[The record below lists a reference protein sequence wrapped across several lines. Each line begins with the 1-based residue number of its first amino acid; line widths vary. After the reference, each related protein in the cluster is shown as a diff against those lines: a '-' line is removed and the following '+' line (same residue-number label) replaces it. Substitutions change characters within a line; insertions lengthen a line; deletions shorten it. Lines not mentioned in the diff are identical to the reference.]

1 MLEQRFRWPT
11 YRQLTIVILI
21 AGSVWAFSSDA
32 LISLYGRYVPASWL
46 EYLRG
51 INNFLLF
58 GITAVFLYYRISKQ
72 QQQLIFSEK
81 QYRELFESNPN
92 PMWIY
97 RKETLAF
104 VAVNDAAIVK
114 YGYSREEFLAMTIKD
129 IRSTADHALLDEA
142 IKSKY
147 TGLKEA
153 GTWKHLRRSGEVM
166 PVSIVSHDVI
176 FNRLDCKM
184 VMATDIT
191 RILKNEQKL
200 HEAYREEKKLHE
212 ELAAK
217 HQALMESEKESRLMG
232 QVMNKIN
239 NLVIIVREDHKIS
252 WVNQAFTDLT
262 GYTLKEV
269 EGKNPGEILP
279 GPETDLEVVSNLIS
293 SVEKRIF
300 FSAELVNY
308 KKNGEPYSRRERK
321 RNKKYWPSIR
331 LCSGSPG
338 PTPTSCVSRSAPLSG

>member
-1 MLEQRFRWPT
+1 
-11 YRQLTIVILI
+11 
-21 AGSVWAFSSDA
+21 
-32 LISLYGRYVPASWL
+32 
-46 EYLRG
+46 
-51 INNFLLF
+51 
-58 GITAVFLYYRISKQ
+58 
-72 QQQLIFSEK
+72 
-81 QYRELFESNPN
+81 
-92 PMWIY
+92 
-97 RKETLAF
+97 
-104 VAVNDAAIVK
+104 
-114 YGYSREEFLAMTIKD
+114 
-129 IRSTADHALLDEA
+129 
-142 IKSKY
+142 
-147 TGLKEA
+147 
-153 GTWKHLRRSGEVM
+153 M

-308 KKNGEPYSRRERK
+308 KKNGEPYWTQLNLSPIYDEDGSFQFYISVETVITERK
-321 RNKKYWPSIR
+321 EKEQKILAQHTALQRVAWSNSHELRKPVCSIIGLISVLKNADNHKER
-331 LCSGSPG
+331 HDCLSALETCTKELDCLVKDINRKVEYLEQDRYQVSGS
-338 PTPTSCVSRSAPLSG
+338 